1 MNLAKHMMKMNF
13 KKILFIVEITFF
25 VGSLMLPVLTL
36 AQSDEGSQGAESN
49 FCVKLAQKAEIVKQ
63 KITERQNKII
73 EKQNE
78 RERDLELRRS
88 ARDQKL
94 AQKQAEASQRRK
106 ESYNKLTE
114 IATSTGQQRAIAAF
128 QQVVEAAVAVKKEV
142 VDAVIQNF
150 RDGLDQ
156 AFIYR
161 NNTVNTAVGVY
172 KAAYQTAVARAED
185 DCDKGAKAVIVRTTL
200 QGDLKA
206 ARQKFISD
214 KQTIEM
220 VTVKPLV
227 ETRQQV
233 TTQALNNFKNAI
245 EKAKVDLKGTWGK

>member
-1 MNLAKHMMKMNF
+1 MMKINF
-13 KKILFIVEITFF
+13 RTMLFIIIACLL
-25 VGSLMLPVLTL
+25 GSLMLPVLTL
-36 AQSDEGSQGAESN
+36 AQSDEGGQEVESS
-49 FCVKLAQKAEIVKQ
+49 FCAKLAQKADIVEQ

-78 RERDLELRRS
+78 RERNLELTRG
-88 ARDQKL
+88 ARDQRL
-94 AQKQAEASQRRK
+94 AQEQAEASQGRK

-114 IATSTGQQRAIAAF
+114 MATSTGQQQAIAVF
-128 QQVVEAAVAVKKEV
+128 QQVVEAAVAVKKEA

-185 DCDKGAKAVIVRTTL
+185 DCDKGVGAVIVRTTL
-200 QGDLKA
+200 RGDLRA
-206 ARQKFISD
+206 ARQKFIAD
-214 KQTIEM
+214 KQAIEM
-220 VTVKPLV
+220 ITVKPLLG
-227 ETRQQV
+227 TR
-233 TTQALNNFKNAI
+233 
-245 EKAKVDLKGTWGK
+245 